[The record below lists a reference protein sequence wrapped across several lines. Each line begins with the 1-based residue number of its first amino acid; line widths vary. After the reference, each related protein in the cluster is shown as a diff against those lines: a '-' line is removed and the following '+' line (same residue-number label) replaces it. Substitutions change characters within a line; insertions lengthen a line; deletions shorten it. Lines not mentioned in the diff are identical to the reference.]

1 MKHHTY
7 RRLSALALTALSA
20 LSLTGCTQQTE
31 ETVMDPTITV
41 ETAAV
46 QRGSLSADGSYI
58 GTISAEGTAQVIA
71 LVSGEVEEIGVS
83 VGDTVQAGDFL
94 CRIDDESAQIN
105 LSSAQASYR
114 SALTAVQSAE
124 AGMVSAQAGVQSA
137 QAGAEQAQAA
147 VNSAQES
154 YKGALAQYG
163 GSEGS
168 DALPVL
174 EEQVKMAED
183 NYENTKALFDIGAAS
198 QIEVDQAYQTMLS
211 AQAGLEAAKAGLS
224 TAQAGVSQA
233 QSGISSAQAGAAS
246 AQAGVQSAQAGMT
259 QAQAGV
265 EAAKVGV
272 AAAEYQLSL
281 YNLTAPISGVV
292 EAVNVTENN
301 FAASGSPVFVISN
314 GSNKTV
320 TFYVTDE
327 IRHTL
332 KPGQSVTVT
341 SGGRAYQGAVTEISG
356 VVDAAVG
363 LFKIKAV
370 IEDAQ
375 DLPDGL
381 AVELTTAAYAAQD
394 AILVPSDALYFED
407 GNAYV
412 YVAQEG
418 QAVRKSVTVGLSTA
432 DTIALTDGL
441 SEGDQVITSWSAALK
456 DGSPIR
462 LGAEE

>member
-7 RRLSALALTALSA
+7 RRLSALALTALAA
-20 LSLTGCTQQTE
+20 LSLAGCSQQAE

-41 ETAAV
+41 ETAAA

-71 LVSGEVEEIGVS
+71 LVSGEVKQLGVA
-83 VGDTVQAGDFL
+83 VGDTVSAGDFL
-94 CRIDDESAQIN
+94 CRIDDEAARIN
-105 LSSAQASYR
+105 LSSAQASY
-114 SALTAVQSAE
+114 Q
-124 AGMVSAQAGVQSA
+124 
-137 QAGAEQAQAA
+137 
-147 VNSAQES
+147 SAQES

-163 GSEGS
+163 GNENSS
-168 DALPVL
+168 ALPVI
-174 EEQVKMAED
+174 EQQVKLAED

-198 QIEVDQAYQTMLS
+198 QLEVDQAYQTMIS
-211 AQAGLEAAKAGLS
+211 AQAGLLA
-224 TAQAGVSQA
+224 
-233 QSGISSAQAGAAS
+233 
-246 AQAGVQSAQAGMT
+246 AQAGMS

-272 AAAEYQLSL
+272 HAAEYQLSL

-327 IRHTL
+327 IRQTL

-341 SGGRAYQGAVTEISG
+341 SSSRTYQGAVTEISG

-370 IEDAQ
+370 IQDAQ

-381 AVELTTAAYAAQD
+381 AVELTTAAYAAQS
-394 AILVPSDALYFED
+394 AILIPSDALYFED

-412 YVAQEG
+412 YVAQQG
-418 QAVRKSVTVGLSTA
+418 QAARKDVTVGLYTA
-432 DTIALTDGL
+432 DTIALTGGL
-441 SEGDQVITSWSAALK
+441 SEGEQVITSWSAALK